1 MTYRLAIF
9 DFDGT
14 LADSFPFFV
23 QVYNEVARQ
32 HRFKEID
39 PALLPS
45 YKGHTAREM
54 MRHVGMPAWKLPLVA
69 SHFIGL
75 MREHV
80 AEIELFAGVDTLL
93 SDLAE
98 QGVTLAIVSSNSLD
112 NVRTVLGSANTGVI
126 RHFEC
131 GMSIFGKAR
140 RLSGVLDRLGVARHE
155 AIYIGDQT
163 TDLEAAR
170 KAGIDFGAVSWGFGT
185 IESLRR
191 LGPDHEF
198 ASVSEILRI
207 AASER

>member
-23 QVYNEVARQ
+23 QVYNEVAGQ

-45 YKGHTAREM
+45 FKGHTAREM

-69 SHFIGL
+69 GHFIGL

-112 NVRTVLGSANTGVI
+112 NVRTVLGPANAGLI
-126 RHFEC
+126 RHLEC

-170 KAGIDFGAVSWGFGT
+170 KARIDFGAVSWGFGT

-198 ASVSEILRI
+198 ASVSDILRI
-207 AASER
+207 GAYER